1 MTKTPYTIK
10 SFDHCELY
18 VGNAKQSSHFYQF
31 TMGFNLIAYQG
42 LETGN
47 RESVSYVLNQG
58 LINLVLTSPLIE
70 DTKIGRH
77 IDVHGDGMKNI
88 SFSVDN
94 ATIAWEESIR
104 RGAINEYEP
113 KVIKD
118 ENGEAIISAIRTF
131 GDTIH
136 SFVERKHYNGPF
148 LPGFISIKNEKVNN
162 DMGLIHIDHVVGNQ
176 PDGEM
181 KNVCDF
187 YEEVLG
193 WHRFWSVDDKDIN
206 TQYSSLRSV
215 VMANNN
221 EKIKIPINEPADGLK
236 KSQIQEFIDFYN
248 SSGVQHLA
256 LSTKNIIDSVKKYQK
271 TKIHNSTK
279 IFQALRILV
288 NKEISELINALI
300 NSFHLI
306 PIGGVI
312 AVVTFHSIE
321 DKIVKFFF
329 KHYSE
334 ERNSSRYMPNE
345 EVSEKCFKII
355 DKKPIL
361 PGLKEISQ
369 NPPSRSAKLRYGIKI
384 NHKCN
389 FNDLREKFKYLTD
402 VEELK

>member
-1 MTKTPYTIK
+1 MASKLITSKMIANIIIFDLGYSFNQIKNSQKGLSFTDRGKLNMKMGINDFSANDIISNMEEKNLTKVFKVFGDERYSKKIAREIVRIRKFKTIK
-10 SFDHCELY
+10 TED
-18 VGNAKQSSHFYQF
+18 
-31 TMGFNLIAYQG
+31 
-42 LETGN
+42 
-47 RESVSYVLNQG
+47 
-58 LINLVLTSPLIE
+58 LV
-70 DTKIGRH
+70 
-77 IDVHGDGMKNI
+77 
-88 SFSVDN
+88 
-94 ATIAWEESIR
+94 
-104 RGAINEYEP
+104 
-113 KVIKD
+113 
-118 ENGEAIISAIRTF
+118 
-131 GDTIH
+131 
-136 SFVERKHYNGPF
+136 
-148 LPGFISIKNEKVNN
+148 
-162 DMGLIHIDHVVGNQ
+162 Q
-176 PDGEM
+176 
-181 KNVCDF
+181 
-187 YEEVLG
+187 
-193 WHRFWSVDDKDIN
+193 
-206 TQYSSLRSV
+206 
-215 VMANNN
+215 
-221 EKIKIPINEPADGLK
+221 
-236 KSQIQEFIDFYN
+236 
-248 SSGVQHLA
+248 
-256 LSTKNIIDSVKKYQK
+256 IIDSVKKYQK

-300 NSFHLI
+300 NSFHLV

-361 PGLKEISQ
+361 PSSKEISQ